1 MNANGIPRP
10 PVQRISL
17 VQLLVL
23 PLPVLLVWWMSGT
36 VAAQSFFAGALIAIL
51 PQAWFAIRVFRFR
64 GARAATQ
71 LVRSALSGEVGKFF
85 LSVAGFA
92 AVFSLLRPIDGPA
105 VFGGY
110 MAMLAV
116 QISGGW
122 LLLRSSNRSTRTE
135 TEAQARVAI
144 HGRRKP
150 DSL

>member
-1 MNANGIPRP
+1 MSVNGIPRP
-10 PVQRISL
+10 PVHRISL

-23 PLPVLLVWWMSGT
+23 PLPVWLAWQVSGALV
-36 VAAQSFFAGALIAIL
+36 AQSVLAGALIAIL
-51 PQAWFAIRVFRFR
+51 PQAWFAARLFRFR
-64 GARAATQ
+64 GARATPQ
-71 LVRSALSGEVGKFF
+71 VLQSALSGEVGKFF

-92 AVFSLLRPIDGPA
+92 AVFALMRPVHAAG

-110 MAMLAV
+110 IAMLAI

-122 LLLRSSNRSTRTE
+122 LLLRGSNRSTRTE

>member
-1 MNANGIPRP
+1 MSVNGIPRP
-10 PVQRISL
+10 PVHRISL
-17 VQLLVL
+17 VQLCVL
-23 PLPVLLVWWMSGT
+23 PLAMALAWQASGW
-36 VAAQSFFAGALIAIL
+36 VAAQSVLAGALVAIL
-51 PQAWFAIRVFRFR
+51 PQAWFAVRVFRFR
-64 GARAATQ
+64 GARATPQ
-71 LVRSALSGEVGKFF
+71 VLQSALSGEVGKFF

-92 AVFSLLRPIDGPA
+92 AVFALMRPVNAAG

-110 MAMLAV
+110 IAMLAI

-122 LLLRSSNRSTRTE
+122 LLLRSGNRSARTE

>member
-10 PVQRISL
+10 PVHRISL

-23 PLPVLLVWWMSGT
+23 PLPVWLAWQVSGT
-36 VAAQSFFAGALIAIL
+36 LAAQSVLAGSLIAIL
-51 PQAWFAIRVFRFR
+51 PQAWFAARLFRFR
-64 GARAATQ
+64 GARATPQ
-71 LVRSALSGEVGKFF
+71 VLQSALSGEVGKFF

-92 AVFSLLRPIDGPA
+92 AVFALMRPVDGAA

-110 MAMLAV
+110 IAMLAI

-122 LLLRSSNRSTRTE
+122 LLLRSSNRSARTE

-144 HGRRKP
+144 HGRREP